1 MLCESP
7 LDSYLQEDLDYV
19 VSHCAVL
26 EQLKNRSVLVTGATG
41 LVGSLLVKTLAC
53 YNRKHQGNITVY
65 LFVRN
70 LEKAKTIFGEVLD
83 RDNIHV
89 IVGDITDTTAL
100 PSVDYV
106 FHCASVTASKTMV
119 TQPVETIA
127 TAMDGTK
134 NILEY
139 AKLRGIRS
147 LVYLSSMEMYGSFE
161 DCQTPI
167 TEEMSGY
174 VNPLLTRSNYPLS
187 KRLCENLCVAYS
199 VEYGLDVKIA
209 RLAQTFGAGVL
220 PGENR
225 VFAQFARSAM
235 NGTDIVLHTKGLSEG
250 NYCYTADV
258 IDGLF
263 RILLCGEN
271 GSAYN
276 VVNENTHTTIAAM
289 AQMVAE
295 KLAEKPIA
303 VVFDIPETNL
313 HGYAQDTKMRL
324 SSVKLRTL
332 DWEPKV
338 DLEEAYHRLMGS
350 MRAQNMV

>member
-1 MLCESP
+1 MMYESP

-19 VSHCAVL
+19 ASHCAPL
-26 EQLKNRSVLVTGATG
+26 EQLENCSVLVTGATG

-53 YNRKHQGNITVY
+53 YNRKHQSNITVY

-70 LEKAKTIFGEVLD
+70 LEKTKIIFGDLLD

-89 IVGDITDTTAL
+89 VIGDIADTSAL
-100 PSVDYV
+100 PRVDYV

-127 TAMDGTK
+127 TAIDGTK
-134 NILEY
+134 SILEY
-139 AKLRGIRS
+139 ARTSGIRS

-161 DCQTPI
+161 NSDQPI

-199 VEYGLDVKIA
+199 VEYGLNVKIA

-271 GSAYN
+271 GGAYN
-276 VVNENTHTTIAAM
+276 VVNEKTHTTIAAM

-303 VVFDIPETNL
+303 VVFDIPKTNL

-324 SSVKLRTL
+324 SSAKLRTL
-332 DWEPKV
+332 GWEPQV
-338 DLEEAYHRLMGS
+338 DLEEAYRRLMGS
-350 MRAQNMV
+350 IRLQNLE

>member
-1 MLCESP
+1 MNCESP
-7 LDSYLQEDLDYV
+7 LDSYLQDDLTFV
-19 VSHCAVL
+19 ASHCAVL
-26 EQLKNRSVLVTGATG
+26 KELEHHSVLVTGATG

-53 YNRKHQGNITVY
+53 YNRMQQADIELY

-70 LEKAKTIFGEVLD
+70 RDKANTVFGDLLD

-89 IVGDITDTTAL
+89 VIGDISDTSAL
-100 PSVDYV
+100 PKVDFV

-127 TAMDGTK
+127 TAIDGTK
-134 NILEY
+134 QILEY
-139 AKLRGIRS
+139 AKNNGVQS
-147 LVYLSSMEMYGSFE
+147 MVYLSSMEMYGSFA
-161 DCQTPI
+161 DSKQPI

-174 VNPLLTRSNYPLS
+174 VNPLLVRSNYPLS
-187 KRLCENLCVAYS
+187 KRLCENLCIAYS
-199 VEYGLDVKIA
+199 QEYGIDIKIA

-235 NGTDIVLHTKGLSEG
+235 QGTDIVLHTKGLSEG

-258 IDGLF
+258 MDALL

-271 GSAYN
+271 QQAYN
-276 VVNENTHTTIAAM
+276 VVNESTHTTIADM
-289 AQMVAE
+289 AKMVCA
-295 KLAEKPIA
+295 KLAKNPIS
-303 VVFDIPETNL
+303 VIFDIPETNI

-324 SSVKLRTL
+324 SSAKLRAL
-332 DWEPKV
+332 GWEPKV
-338 DLEEAYHRLMGS
+338 NLEEAYRRLMGS
-350 MRAQNMV
+350 MSQQNI